1 MVHEQVHIEQQRRQ
15 NDGEMGWWRK
25 WLEDPEFRLS
35 QELEAYQEQYQF
47 FVKTESNREKVN
59 QALWSIAG
67 MLSSKIYGSVI
78 SHSEAVLAIKKK

>member
-1 MVHEQVHIEQQRRQ
+1 
-15 NDGEMGWWRK
+15 MGWWRK